1 MNNRINEAPAIKKL
15 NLDLPVKISEINVPG
30 RKETLSLRKSEI
42 AFIRDIDE

>member
-1 MNNRINEAPAIKKL
+1 
-15 NLDLPVKISEINVPG
+15 LPVKISEINAPS